1 MKLKGFT
8 LMITAL
14 GALLGTAP
22 AVLADTT
29 IGINFTGGAHTLAPS
44 AQPGIVAGAN
54 WNNIYGPWGNSM
66 ALNESSG
73 LPSTAQLTFS
83 AGQNYDFFSTTNFVN
98 PDTNTL
104 YGGGLCC
111 LTSIISVTNIP
122 YSSYKV
128 YVYASEDT
136 YALNTLSITDGHTT
150 FYYAGDGR
158 LMSAAPSLLLTT
170 STNSLSPTVGPAQYQ
185 VFEETGSSFTL
196 TTGGAITYTLSNN
209 VFGIQIV
216 PNPVPTNS
224 VPTNKDQCKDGGW
237 QSLVRSNGASF
248 KNQGDCIQ
256 YVNTGK

>member
-1 MKLKGFT
+1 
-8 LMITAL
+8 
-14 GALLGTAP
+14 
-22 AVLADTT
+22 
-29 IGINFTGGAHTLAPS
+29 
-44 AQPGIVAGAN
+44 
-54 WNNIYGPWGNSM
+54 M
-66 ALNESSG
+66 A
-73 LPSTAQLTFS
+73 
-83 AGQNYDFFSTTNFVN
+83 
-98 PDTNTL
+98 
-104 YGGGLCC
+104 GGLCC

-128 YVYASEDT
+128 YVYASADT
-136 YALNTLSITDGHTT
+136 INADRHPLSITDGHTT

-170 STNSLSPTVGPAQYQ
+170 STNSLSPTVWPAQYQ

-196 TTGGAITYTLSNN
+196 TTGGAITHVLSNN

-216 PNPVPTNS
+216 PNP

-237 QSLVRSNGASF
+237 QSLVRSNGTSF